1 MTKKDRS
8 TAKEKIFQFHA
19 SKETRRSRDTRPAKL
34 LGTRASDI
42 HSHEK
47 NMANGSMENGC
58 CITTD
63 GLAEKFGLEKAL
75 KFAKRLYVHGG
86 NISNWNRIKRKTTPS
101 SADEVSA

>member
-1 MTKKDRS
+1 
-8 TAKEKIFQFHA
+8 
-19 SKETRRSRDTRPAKL
+19 
-34 LGTRASDI
+34 
-42 HSHEK
+42 
-47 NMANGSMENGC
+47 MANGSMENGC
-58 CITTD
+58 CTTD